1 MFNQISTGPLASS
14 FNKYI
19 FLSFQEEDFE
29 KVSKH
34 STSKY
39 GPQVVTTNSQFFIR
53 SRRGIEVIAT
63 PLSAVTAMKTILA
76 VYYLLNLTYPACFGQ
91 TLCFLQGNQETILSE
106 QFALKSKKT
115 QNFNQNSEVGKVNSF
130 L

>member
-1 MFNQISTGPLASS
+1 M
-14 FNKYI
+14 
-19 FLSFQEEDFE
+19 
-29 KVSKH
+29 SKH

-76 VYYLLNLTYPACFGQ
+76 VYYLLNLTYTACFGQ
-91 TLCFLQGNQETILSE
+91 TLGFLQETILGE

-115 QNFNQNSEVGKVNSF
+115 QNLVQKAQKLEK
-130 L
+130 